1 MLPDIPFNRFEE
13 HKCGISDPS
22 LVNKIVL
29 SWGQKTAI
37 IVPET
42 IDLEYQQ
49 TLCFWRSFVKHH
61 PNCQKVTDKIV
72 LSPYNTFAQKQSFLN
87 YFFFV
92 FFFFG
97 SKERRTNDLS
107 PSWKTESPNVIWYH
121 NLKF

>member
-13 HKCGISDPS
+13 QKCGISAPS

-49 TLCFWRSFVKHH
+49 TLCFWRSFIK
-61 PNCQKVTDKIV
+61 
-72 LSPYNTFAQKQSFLN
+72 
-87 YFFFV
+87 
-92 FFFFG
+92 
-97 SKERRTNDLS
+97 
-107 PSWKTESPNVIWYH
+107 
-121 NLKF
+121 